1 LTELTEIKGIQQAEK
16 ENYMALMKVCGILV
30 LYNPDKESLK
40 KAVSVFLPQ
49 LDHIFIVD
57 NSEIRY
63 VFDFLDNPRLNYY
76 FVGENKGIAFA
87 HNFGVKW
94 AMDKGFSHVLLIDQ
108 DSVPNNDMVIHLK
121 EALIEL
127 ETQGKKI
134 AAVGPRLWDNRH
146 FTFYPFIRFT
156 KKEVKRLRKFQRKYV
171 KTDFLPASGCL
182 IPLKNLQTDKP
193 FSEDLFIDNVDF
205 DWCFKMSYIGYD
217 LYGVKDAVMEHTI
230 GECVRS
236 LWFGKKISVFLH
248 NPLRQYY
255 IMRNRIL
262 LYKKKHVS
270 SAWVKHDILR
280 AILKFILFSLFFP
293 PRKKNAMMMIK
304 GVIHALKEKTGKYE
318 E

>member
-1 LTELTEIKGIQQAEK
+1 LPETDLKRD
-16 ENYMALMKVCGILV
+16 NNPDNVKVCGVLV
-30 LYNPDKESLK
+30 LYNPDQDKLRKLISL
-40 KAVSVFLPQ
+40 FLPQ

-57 NSEIRY
+57 NSEISCKL
-63 VFDFLDNPRLNYY
+63 DFFYDLKITYY
-76 FVGENKGIAFA
+76 SVGENKGIAYA
-87 HNFGVKW
+87 HNAGISW
-94 AMDKGFSHVLLIDQ
+94 AKERDFAHVLLIDQ
-108 DSVPNNDMVIHLK
+108 DSIPNKDMVFILK
-121 EALIEL
+121 DALNEL

-134 AAVGPRLWDNRH
+134 AAVGPRLWDSRH

-156 KKEVKRLRKFQRKYV
+156 KKEVKRLKRFQRKYV

-182 IPLKNLQTDKP
+182 IPLKNIHTDKP

-205 DWCFKMSYIGYD
+205 DWCFKMSYLGYD

-280 AILKFILFSLFFP
+280 AILKFILFSLVFP
-293 PRKKNAMMMIK
+293 PRKKNAIMMIK
-304 GVIHALKEKTGKYE
+304 GIIHALKDKTGKYE